1 MRKIILLLLLV
12 LGTVGA
18 AISNEPPTI
27 DGTYVTVNTFQ
38 FNPENKEWVE
48 LNKAHI
54 LLKISVTEG
63 TLKLGGSTYNIKKL
77 KTKYNKKEDSLDF
90 KFKLTNSKGEW
101 AVATFIL
108 YEKTNT
114 EGMSAYPQFYLSD
127 KEVDI
132 SFDVCY

>member
-63 TLKLGGSTYNIKKL
+63 TLKLGGSTYNIK
-77 KTKYNKKEDSLDF
+77 
-90 KFKLTNSKGEW
+90 
-101 AVATFIL
+101 
-108 YEKTNT
+108 
-114 EGMSAYPQFYLSD
+114 MSAYPQFYLSD